1 MWHCRLSMP
10 ISQDLSFPLWGFFS
24 FSPWKVLSKEH
35 QLPCRK
41 AGASQGQTEP
51 ACGRERQNDVLWFQQ
66 DSLGPCCTVKKPP
79 GHSQRAPTVPL
90 QASHLGAVC
99 VCTKSPPWRNS
110 SLQKPAAHRHLA
122 RYRDVLKKKSPVQSL
137 ILLSL
142 VRCLTSH
149 LYQRRFHFRGQNLH
163 LNATA
168 LVPET
173 RSFSG
178 N

>member
-24 FSPWKVLSKEH
+24 FSPWKVLSEEH

-79 GHSQRAPTVPL
+79 GHSQRALTVPL

-122 RYRDVLKKKSPVQSL
+122 RYRDILKKKSPVQSL

>member
-1 MWHCRLSMP
+1 M
-10 ISQDLSFPLWGFFS
+10 
-24 FSPWKVLSKEH
+24 LSKEH

-41 AGASQGQTEP
+41 TGVSQGQMDP
-51 ACGRERQNDVLWFQQ
+51 ACGRERQNDAIWFQQ
-66 DSLGPCCTVKKPP
+66 DSLGPCCSVKKHP
-79 GHSQRAPTVPL
+79 QVRARRHRLSPCRHHTWK
-90 QASHLGAVC
+90 QCVC
-99 VCTKSPPWRNS
+99 VCAKLPPWRNS
-110 SLQKPAAHRHLA
+110 FLQKLAAHRHVA
-122 RYRDVLKKKSPVQSL
+122 WYRDILKKKSPVQSL

-142 VRCLTSH
+142 VRYLTSH
-149 LYQRRFHFRGQNLH
+149 LYQRRFHLRGQNLH

>member
-24 FSPWKVLSKEH
+24 FSPWKVLSEEH

-41 AGASQGQTEP
+41 AGASQGQMEP
-51 ACGRERQNDVLWFQQ
+51 ACGTGRQNDALWFQQ